1 MGKKWDKFLA
11 TVKGAAHKTKK
22 QVVKTVD
29 VAQQKNAI
37 SRKKRSLNE
46 LYAEIGLLVCN
57 SCNNGELRLNGAGAQ
72 STIEWKDRVAELV
85 ELEADF
91 KDEIERMEK
100 MLHWL
105 QTHDRVEKEEK
116 KAQEDTE
123 ASVETEESEVTE
135 EVATEEP
142 VVEESEVKSTPKSK
156 SNKAKEPKA
165 D

>member
-37 SRKKRSLNE
+37 ARKKRSLSE
-46 LYAEIGLLVCN
+46 LYVEIGTMVCN
-57 SCNNGELRLNGAGAQ
+57 ACKDETLLMTENGLQ
-72 STIEWKDRVAELV
+72 SDVAFQTKLCDLI

-105 QTHDRVEKEEK
+105 QTHDVEAKTEVEE
-116 KAQEDTE
+116 A
-123 ASVETEESEVTE
+123 
-135 EVATEEP
+135 ATEEEA
-142 VVEESEVKSTPKSK
+142 VSEEASGDVAETVEEPTE
-156 SNKAKEPKA
+156 EPK
-165 D
+165 DE

>member
-37 SRKKRSLNE
+37 ARKKRSLGE
-46 LYAEIGLLVCN
+46 LYVEIGTMVCNACKDETLLVTE
-57 SCNNGELRLNGAGAQ
+57 NGLQ
-72 STIEWKDRVAELV
+72 SDVAFQTKLCDLI

-105 QTHDRVEKEEK
+105 QTHDVEA
-116 KAQEDTE
+116 KA
-123 ASVETEESEVTE
+123 ETEETASEEEEALEETTE
-135 EVATEEP
+135 EVAEAVEEP
-142 VVEESEVKSTPKSK
+142 EEE
-156 SNKAKEPKA
+156 AKDE
-165 D
+165 